1 MEHGIKGTDPTWEA
15 RLKDFE
21 GRMGA
26 RAKIL
31 IVPLT
36 EERGQPKAGKC
47 VPGVYCSCPHSSSKR
62 KRESPLFER

>member
-21 GRMGA
+21 GRMEA

-47 VPGVYCSCPHSSSKR
+47 SWRLLFLSSQQ
-62 KRESPLFER
+62 L